1 MIDDHIHCISAD
13 TYYFFGLIEMA
24 TNNIILSHDK
34 DMSLTKRV
42 KKMAS
47 CGILNNW

>member
-34 DMSLTKRV
+34 DMSLSQKVLRNGF
-42 KKMAS
+42 MWY
-47 CGILNNW
+47 LE